1 MIDEQLKKHLK
12 ENNITNIEEF
22 QIHLQ
27 QKIDDMN
34 KAKGTNY
41 TLANLLE
48 SIDMTPEQFVKKT
61 SELFK
66 Q

>member
-1 MIDEQLKKHLK
+1 MIDKLKHHLK
-12 ENNITNIEEF
+12 ENNITNIDEL
-22 QIHLQ
+22 QVYLQ

-34 KAKGTNY
+34 KARGTNY
-41 TLANLLE
+41 TLATLLE
-48 SIDMTPEQFVKKT
+48 SVDMTPEQFIKKT

>member
-1 MIDEQLKKHLK
+1 MIDKLKKHLK
-12 ENNITNIEEF
+12 ENNITNVEQL

-27 QKIDDMN
+27 QKLDDMN

-48 SIDMTPEQFVKKT
+48 SIDITPEQFIKKT